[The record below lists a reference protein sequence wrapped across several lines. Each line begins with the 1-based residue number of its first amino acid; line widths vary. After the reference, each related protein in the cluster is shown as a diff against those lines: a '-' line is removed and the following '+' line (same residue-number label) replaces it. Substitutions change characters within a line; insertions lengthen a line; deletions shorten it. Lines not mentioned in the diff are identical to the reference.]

1 MGKNFIALFFTMLLV
16 GVVVSCSDNVDFD
29 ENQSDEVLNS
39 NISSSDLLM
48 NLERSFLPATRANA
62 ALDPE
67 LYVYPDYYC
76 GNYMKGDKVVILV
89 KGDKVD
95 VYRDDLVDRCK
106 ANNFEIETREHS
118 MNEILNIRDRI
129 VGVGESVLNQ
139 LGVCFWGIDPENNC
153 LEVVLEDTSIDKY

>member
-1 MGKNFIALFFTMLLV
+1 MRKNFIALFFTMLLV

-89 KGDKVD
+89 KGDKLM
-95 VYRDDLVDRCK
+95 Y
-106 ANNFEIETREHS
+106 IE
-118 MNEILNIRDRI
+118 MI
-129 VGVGESVLNQ
+129 
-139 LGVCFWGIDPENNC
+139 
-153 LEVVLEDTSIDKY
+153 

>member
-1 MGKNFIALFFTMLLV
+1 MRKNFIALFFTMLLV

-76 GNYMKGDKVVILV
+76 
-89 KGDKVD
+89 
-95 VYRDDLVDRCK
+95 
-106 ANNFEIETREHS
+106 
-118 MNEILNIRDRI
+118 
-129 VGVGESVLNQ
+129 
-139 LGVCFWGIDPENNC
+139 
-153 LEVVLEDTSIDKY
+153 